1 MVDVRGPRR
10 FCDSCL
16 VAVFF
21 ALQFF
26 CVAVF
31 FLRCSFCCVG
41 LVSWAF
47 WRKGWDGLMQVGVR
61 RWLMFEDRW
70 AEVCDSCRI
79 AFFLHCMFGL
89 VFLLALQFFAL
100 QCFLCSC
107 FFALLFVCLAF
118 FFALQF
124 LLRSPGFL
132 GFLGEEL
139 GW

>member
-1 MVDVRGPRR
+1 MTLLQFVPHCSF
-10 FCDSCL
+10 FC

-26 CVAVF
+26 CVA
-31 FLRCSFCCVG
+31 

-70 AEVCDSCRI
+70 AEVCDSFRI

-100 QCFLCSC
+100 QCFLQ
-107 FFALLFVCLAF
+107 FFCIAVCLPCVLHCNF
-118 FFALQF
+118 CCVL
-124 LLRSPGFL
+124 L